1 MKGIFDTHAH
11 YCDKRF
17 ENEYEG
23 GAPALLSAV
32 FANGVDRIINVGTN
46 SASNLTSIE
55 LASRYPGMYATVG
68 IHPSDIDLEE
78 SLDSAIA
85 NMRVLLDEKEK
96 HKIVA
101 IGEIGFDYYWRQDNK
116 EAQAAFF
123 DAQMKLAA
131 EYDMP
136 VSIHD
141 RDAHGDTFE
150 MILKHPNVIGVL
162 HSFSGSPEM
171 ARELLKRGWYISF
184 SGVVTFKN
192 ARNVKAAAAVVPL
205 DRILLETDAPY
216 LAPEPYRG
224 KLNRSDYIASS
235 VRTLAELHGLSEDE
249 IRTQTHENAC
259 RLFGL
264 Q

>member
-1 MKGIFDTHAH
+1 MRGIFDTHAH

-17 ENEYEG
+17 DNEFEG
-23 GAPALLSAV
+23 GASALLSAV
-32 FANGVDRIINVGTN
+32 FASGVDGIINVGT
-46 SASNLTSIE
+46 SSVSNLEAIE
-55 LASRYPGMYATVG
+55 LASRFPGMYAAVG
-68 IHPSDIDLEE
+68 IHPSDIELEE
-78 SLDSAIA
+78 SLEIA
-85 NMRVLLDEKEK
+85 LANLRALLDEKKK

-101 IGEIGFDYYWRQDNK
+101 VGEIGLDYYWRQDNK
-116 EAQAAFF
+116 AEQKTFF
-123 DAQMKLAA
+123 DAQMKLAV
-131 EYDMP
+131 EYGMP

-141 RDAHGDTFE
+141 RDAHGDTLE
-150 MILKHPNVIGVL
+150 MILAHPDVIGVL

-171 ARELLKRGWYISF
+171 ARELIKRGWYISF

-192 ARNVKAAAAVVPL
+192 ARNVKASAASVPL

-235 VRTLAELHGLSEDE
+235 VRTLAELHGVSEE
-249 IRTQTHENAC
+249 QIREQTYKNAVK
-259 RLFGL
+259 LFGI